1 MWLFEVLKEV
11 CNGVVPTCLS
21 ILGVLSTC
29 AGPKVFVRNAKKLN
43 KESSLD
49 HAGSIHRRD
58 YKGTGWDGYGGP
70 RCCGR
75 SKGGQ

>member
-11 CNGVVPTCLS
+11 FNGVLSTFLS

-29 AGPKVFVRNAKKLN
+29 AGPMVFARNAKKLN
-43 KESSLD
+43 EESPLD
-49 HAGSIHRRD
+49 HASSIHRRD

-75 SKGGQ
+75 SKSGY